1 MRRGNSSNRPTTSA
15 DTASEP
21 APSSGQPRSQDVDA
35 KNRNMTKSLLVSDKE
50 AAAWIGISRATFW
63 RRVADGTLPK
73 PIRICGATRWW
84 RTELLEA
91 LAHLSDRRAQD

>member
-1 MRRGNSSNRPTTSA
+1 MRRGNCSNQTTTSA
-15 DTASEP
+15 DTASES
-21 APSSGQPRSQDVDA
+21 APSSSQPKSRDVDA
-35 KNRNMTKSLLVSDKE
+35 TGSNTTKSLLVSDKE

-91 LAHLSDRRAQD
+91 LAHLSKSRARD